1 MYVIPKKP
9 ELNRVIRSLSVAMA
23 ALLAAGC
30 STAGQDGGSATGAS
44 GTGPITFATG
54 RDTTAYLQ
62 PLLDRWNQAHPA
74 EKVTLL
80 ELPEVADEQRAQ
92 IAANLQAHSNRYDVL
107 GLDVVWTAEFADNG
121 WIIPLERGLFPLDK
135 FLPPVVDT
143 AIYQDKLWAVPYTSN
158 AGLLYYRT
166 DLVKKP
172 PRTWAELR
180 QQALAITKKHDI
192 EGYAGQFLAYE
203 GLTVNFSEAVQSA
216 GGQILSPDGSTVT
229 LDPAKA
235 AIALDFL
242 KKGLREK
249 WIPEEAL
256 DYKEE
261 ESRLAFQEGR
271 LAFARNWPHAYGP
284 ARVRL
289 GDKVAVTRLPGL
301 NGPGSSALGGSNLAI
316 SAFSK
321 HQHTAQE
328 FIRYFTSLEN
338 ERRVL
343 TEGSFPPVWTELY
356 DDPELIE
363 RFPYLPVLKE
373 SILAAKPRAAGANY
387 NQLSLVIASTV
398 AKALKPQ
405 SSESADD
412 VAASLKAELEE
423 IIKTQ

>member
-1 MYVIPKKP
+1 MYVTPKKL
-9 ELNRVIRSLSVAMA
+9 ELNQVIRSLSVALA

-30 STAGQDGGSATGAS
+30 STAGQEGGGETGAS

-92 IAANLQAHSNRYDVL
+92 IAANLQAHSDRYDVL

-143 AIYQDKLWAVPYTSN
+143 AIYRDKLWAVPYTSN

-180 QQALAITKKHDI
+180 QQALEITKKHDI

-216 GGQILSPDGSTVT
+216 GGQILSPDGATVT

-242 KKGLREK
+242 KQGLREK

-261 ESRLAFQEGR
+261 ESRLAFQKGR

-289 GDKVAVTRLPGL
+289 GEKVAVTRLPGL
-301 NGPGSSALGGSNLAI
+301 NGPGSSALGGINLAV

>member
-1 MYVIPKKP
+1 MLRPLP
-9 ELNRVIRSLSVAMA
+9 LMLA
-23 ALLAAGC
+23 ALLAAAGC
-30 STAGQDGGSATGAS
+30 AAAGDEGGGETGTG

-80 ELPEVADEQRAQ
+80 ELPEAADEQRAQ
-92 IAANLQAHSNRYDVL
+92 MVANLQAQSNRYDVL
-107 GLDVVWTAEFADNG
+107 GLDVVWTAEFAENG
-121 WIIPLERGLFPLDK
+121 WIIPLERGLFPLDR
-135 FLPPVVDT
+135 FLPPVVET
-143 AIYQDKLWAVPYTSN
+143 AVYKDKLWAVPYTSN

-180 QQALAITKKHDI
+180 DQARQITKKRDI
-192 EGYAGQFLAYE
+192 GGYAGQFLAYE
-203 GLTVNFSEAVQSA
+203 GLTVNFSEALQSA
-216 GGQILSPDGSTVT
+216 GGQILNRDGTEVT

-235 AIALDFL
+235 ETALGFL
-242 KKGLREK
+242 LQGLREG
-249 WIPEEAL
+249 WIPQESL
-256 DYKEE
+256 NYKEE
-261 ESRLAFQEGR
+261 ESRLAFQDGR

-284 ARVRL
+284 ARAKL

-301 NGPGSSALGGSNLAI
+301 NGPGSSTLGGANLAV
-316 SAFSK
+316 SAFSR
-321 HQHTAQE
+321 HQQTAQE

-356 DDPELIE
+356 DDPDLIE

-373 SILAAKPRAAGANY
+373 SILAAKARPVSANY
-387 NQLSLVIASTV
+387 NQLSLVIASSV
-398 AKALKPQ
+398 AKALGTPTP
-405 SSESADD
+405 ESAAD
-412 VAASLKAELEE
+412 AAVSMKSELDE
-423 IIKTQ
+423 IIRTQ

>member
-1 MYVIPKKP
+1 M
-9 ELNRVIRSLSVAMA
+9 NRSLPL
-23 ALLAAGC
+23 ALAVLMAAGC
-30 STAGQDGGSATGAS
+30 SAAGDQRGGEPGTG

-80 ELPEVADEQRAQ
+80 ELPEAADEQRAQ
-92 IAANLQAHSNRYDVL
+92 MVANLQARSSRYDVL
-107 GLDVVWTAEFADNG
+107 GLDVVLTAEFADNG

-143 AIYQDKLWAVPYTSN
+143 AIYQNKLWAVPYTSN

-180 QQALAITKKHDI
+180 QQALEVTKKHDI

-203 GLTVNFSEAVQSA
+203 GLTVNFAEAVQSA
-216 GGQILSPDGSTVT
+216 GGQILSPDGTAVT
-229 LDPAKA
+229 LDVGTA
-235 AIALDFL
+235 ATAIGFL
-242 KKGLREK
+242 QQGLREK
-249 WIPEEAL
+249 WIPQESL
-256 DYKEE
+256 SYKEE
-261 ESRLAFQEGR
+261 ESRLAFQDGR

-284 ARVRL
+284 ARIKL

-301 NGPGSSALGGSNLAI
+301 RGPGSSTLGGSNLAI
-316 SAFSK
+316 SAHSR

-343 TEGSFPPVWTELY
+343 TEGSFPPVWSELY
-356 DDPELIE
+356 DDPELIK

-373 SILAAKPRAAGANY
+373 SILAAKPRPAGANY
-387 NQLSLVIASTV
+387 DQISLVIASSVT
-398 AKALKPQ
+398 KALTPPF
-405 SSESADD
+405 SESADD
-412 VAASLKAELEE
+412 MAASLKAELNE
-423 IIKTQ
+423 IIRTQ

>member
-1 MYVIPKKP
+1 M
-9 ELNRVIRSLSVAMA
+9 RSLTL
-23 ALLAAGC
+23 ALAVLLVAAGC
-30 STAGQDGGSATGAS
+30 APAGDEDGGDTGTG

-80 ELPEVADEQRAQ
+80 ELPEAADEQRAQ
-92 IAANLQAHSNRYDVL
+92 MVANLQAKSSRYDVL
-107 GLDVVWTAEFADNG
+107 GLDVVWTAEFAENG
-121 WIIPLERGLFPLDK
+121 WIIPLERGLFPLDR
-135 FLPPVVDT
+135 FLPPVVET
-143 AIYQDKLWAVPYTSN
+143 AVYKNKLWAVPYTSN
-158 AGLLYYRT
+158 AGLLYYRA

-180 QQALAITKKHDI
+180 DQARQITKKHDI
-192 EGYAGQFLAYE
+192 GGYAGQFLAYE
-203 GLTVNFSEAVQSA
+203 GLTVNFSEALQSA
-216 GGQILSPDGSTVT
+216 GGQIVNRDGTEVT

-235 AIALDFL
+235 QIALDFL
-242 KKGLREK
+242 LQGRREG
-249 WIPEEAL
+249 WIPENSL
-256 DYKEE
+256 NYKEE

-284 ARVRL
+284 ARAKL
-289 GDKVAVTRLPGL
+289 GKKLGVTRLPGL
-301 NGPGSSALGGSNLAI
+301 NGPGSSTLGGANLAI
-316 SAFSK
+316 SAYSK

-356 DDPELIE
+356 DDPALIR

-373 SILAAKPRAAGANY
+373 SILAAKARPVSANY
-387 NQLSLVIASTV
+387 NQLSLVIASSV
-398 AKALKPQ
+398 AKALGNP
-405 SSESADD
+405 STESADD
-412 VAASLKAELEE
+412 VAASMKSELEE
-423 IIKTQ
+423 IIRTQ

>member
-1 MYVIPKKP
+1 MQ
-9 ELNRVIRSLSVAMA
+9 RSLSLMLAV
-23 ALLAAGC
+23 LL
-30 STAGQDGGSATGAS
+30 TAGGCATAGEEGGGETDTG

-80 ELPEVADEQRAQ
+80 ELPEAADEQRAQ
-92 IAANLQAHSNRYDVL
+92 MVANLQAQSNRYDVL
-107 GLDVVWTAEFADNG
+107 GLDVVWTAEFAENG
-121 WIIPLERGLFPLDK
+121 WIIPLERGLFPLDR
-135 FLPPVVDT
+135 FLPPVVET
-143 AIYQDKLWAVPYTSN
+143 AIYKDKLWAVPYTSN

-180 QQALAITKKHDI
+180 DQSREIRKKHDI

-216 GGQILSPDGSTVT
+216 GGQILSRDGTEVT
-229 LDPAKA
+229 FDAAKGE
-235 AIALDFL
+235 IALDFL
-242 KKGLREK
+242 LQGLREG
-249 WIPEEAL
+249 WIPKASL
-256 DYKEE
+256 NYKEE
-261 ESRLAFQEGR
+261 ESRLAFQEGE

-284 ARVRL
+284 AKAKL
-289 GDKVAVTRLPGL
+289 GDKLGVTRLPGL
-301 NGPGSSALGGSNLAI
+301 NGPGSSTLGGANLAI

-321 HQHTAQE
+321 HQQTAQE

-356 DDPELIE
+356 DDPDLIK

-373 SILAAKPRAAGANY
+373 SILAAKARPVSANY
-387 NQLSLVIASTV
+387 NQLSLVIASSV
-398 AKALKPQ
+398 AKALSTPTP
-405 SSESADD
+405 ESADD
-412 VAASLKAELEE
+412 VAVSIKSELEE
-423 IIKTQ
+423 IIRTQ

>member
-1 MYVIPKKP
+1 MLRRLAIV
-9 ELNRVIRSLSVAMA
+9 LAV
-23 ALLAAGC
+23 LAASGGC
-30 STAGQDGGSATGAS
+30 AATGDDGGGESRAGS
-44 GTGPITFATG
+44 TGPITFATG

-74 EKVTLL
+74 EKVTLI
-80 ELPEVADEQRAQ
+80 ELPEAADEQRAQ
-92 IAANLQAHSNRYDVL
+92 MVANLQARSTRYDVL
-107 GLDVVWTAEFADNG
+107 GLDVVWTAEFAENG
-121 WIIPLERGLFPLDK
+121 WIIPLERGSFPLDK
-135 FLPPVVDT
+135 FLPPVVKT
-143 AIYQDKLWAVPYTSN
+143 AIYKDKLWAVPYTSN

-180 QQALAITKKHDI
+180 EQTQKITKKHDI
-192 EGYAGQFLAYE
+192 KGYAGQFLAYE

-216 GGQILSPDGSTVT
+216 GGQILSADGTRVT
-229 LDPAKA
+229 LEPAA
-235 AIALDFL
+235 ATTALEFL
-242 KKGLREK
+242 QQGLREG
-249 WIPEEAL
+249 WIPEESL
-256 DYKEE
+256 NYKEE

-284 ARVRL
+284 ARNRL
-289 GDKVAVTRLPGL
+289 GDKVAVTTLPGPD
-301 NGPGSSALGGSNLAI
+301 GPGSSSLGGINLAI
-316 SAFSK
+316 SAYSQ
-321 HQHTAQE
+321 HQQTATE

-373 SILAAKPRAAGANY
+373 SILAAEPRAASPHY

-398 AKALKPQ
+398 AKALTPPI
-405 SSESADD
+405 SESAND

-423 IIKTQ
+423 IIRTQ

>member
-1 MYVIPKKP
+1 MLAVI
-9 ELNRVIRSLSVAMA
+9 LT
-23 ALLAAGC
+23 AGC
-30 STAGQDGGSATGAS
+30 TVAGDESGGATGTG

-80 ELPEVADEQRAQ
+80 ELPEAADEQRAQ
-92 IAANLQAHSNRYDVL
+92 MVANLQAQSSRYDVL
-107 GLDVVWTAEFADNG
+107 GLDVVWTAEFAENG
-121 WIIPLERGLFPLDK
+121 WIIPLERGLFPLDRL
-135 FLPPVVDT
+135 LPPVVET
-143 AIYQDKLWAVPYTSN
+143 AVYKGKLWAAPYTSN

-166 DLVKKP
+166 DLVGEP

-180 QQALAITKKHDI
+180 DQARKITKKHDI
-192 EGYAGQFLAYE
+192 DGYAGQFLAYE

-216 GGQILSPDGSTVT
+216 GGQIVSRDGKEVT
-229 LDPAKA
+229 LDPAQGET
-235 AIALDFL
+235 ALDFL
-242 KKGLREK
+242 LQGLREG
-249 WIPEEAL
+249 WIPEESL
-256 DYKEE
+256 NYKEE

-284 ARVRL
+284 AKAEL
-289 GDKVAVTRLPGL
+289 GGKVAVTRLPGL
-301 NGPGSSALGGSNLAI
+301 DGPGSSTLGGVNLAI

-356 DDPELIE
+356 DDPALIK

-373 SILAAKPRAAGANY
+373 SILAARTRPVSANY
-387 NQLSLVIASTV
+387 NQLSLVIASSV
-398 AKALKPQ
+398 AKALANPAT
-405 SSESADD
+405 ESADD
-412 VAASLKAELEE
+412 VAASMKSELEE
-423 IIKTQ
+423 IIRTQ

>member
-1 MYVIPKKP
+1 MHRP
-9 ELNRVIRSLSVAMA
+9 L
-23 ALLAAGC
+23 ALLLAVALTAGCAAAGD
-30 STAGQDGGSATGAS
+30 QGGGTTGTG

-80 ELPEVADEQRAQ
+80 ELPEAADEQRAQ
-92 IAANLQAHSNRYDVL
+92 MVANLQAQSSRYDVL
-107 GLDVVWTAEFADNG
+107 GLDVVWTAEFAENG
-121 WIIPLERGLFPLDK
+121 WIIPLERGLFPLDR
-135 FLPPVVDT
+135 FLPPVVET
-143 AIYQDKLWAVPYTSN
+143 AVYKGKLWAVPYTSN

-166 DLVKKP
+166 DLVGKP
-172 PRTWAELR
+172 PKTWAELR
-180 QQALAITKKHDI
+180 DQAREITKKHDI
-192 EGYAGQFLAYE
+192 DGYAGQFLAYE

-216 GGQILSPDGSTVT
+216 GGQIVSRDGKEVT
-229 LDPAKA
+229 LDPAQGA
-235 AIALDFL
+235 TALGFL
-242 KKGLREK
+242 LQGLREG
-249 WIPEEAL
+249 WIPEESL
-256 DYKEE
+256 SYKEE

-284 ARVRL
+284 AKARL

-301 NGPGSSALGGSNLAI
+301 DGPGSSTLGGANLAV
-316 SAFSK
+316 SAFSR
-321 HQHTAQE
+321 HQHTAQQ

-356 DDPELIE
+356 DDPALIK

-373 SILAAKPRAAGANY
+373 SILAAKTRPVSANY
-387 NQLSLVIASTV
+387 NQLSLVIASSV
-398 AKALKPQ
+398 AKALGNPDT
-405 SSESADD
+405 ESADD
-412 VAASLKAELEE
+412 VAASMKSELEE